1 MNMEQAAGQILRILV
16 VDDEQPARN
25 RLRELLEDCRAEVPH
40 QVVGEAANGLQ
51 ALALVSDT
59 APDLAL
65 LDIHMPG
72 MTGIELAGHL
82 QLLEKPP
89 AVIFLTAHDQ
99 YAVKAFEVNAVDYLL
114 KPVRTA
120 RLAAALKKIAGSTMS
135 PEREQG
141 LYARLDPNPR
151 RYLSISERGRVQLVP
166 VTDVMFLKA
175 DSKYVTVQTPEREYL
190 IEEPLN
196 RLEEEF
202 GALFVRIHR
211 SCLVA
216 RSRIRGFER
225 TAGEDGE
232 GGEGWAVVLE
242 GWPEKLAVSRRQW
255 PIVKTLL
262 RT

>member
-1 MNMEQAAGQILRILV
+1 MEEALRILV

-25 RLRELLEDCRAEVPH
+25 RLRELLEDCRGEVPH

-51 ALALVSDT
+51 ALGMVADT
-59 APDLAL
+59 SPDVAL

-72 MTGIELAGHL
+72 MTGIELASHL

-120 RLAAALKKIAGSTMS
+120 RLAAALKKIAASAAPQS
-135 PEREQG
+135 PAQG

-151 RYLSISERGRVQLVP
+151 RYLSINERGRVQLVP
-166 VTDVMFLKA
+166 VAEVMFLKA
-175 DSKYVTVQTPEREYL
+175 DSKYVTVQTPGREYL
-190 IEEPLN
+190 IEEALN

-216 RSRIRGFER
+216 RRLIRGFER
-225 TAGEDGE
+225 VAGAEGE
-232 GGEGWAVVLE
+232 AEGWAVVLE
-242 GWPEKLAVSRRQW
+242 GWPEKLPVSRRQW
-255 PIVKTLL
+255 TVVKALTGS
-262 RT
+262 